1 MSAHWLTSRERACD
15 GEPSDTFITP
25 GDADDEPPYP
35 SPRARGLCSVC
46 PVRVDCLQYA
56 LDQDIEFG
64 VWGGLSAF
72 QRSQIRRK
80 QPRKTCPGCGYKDGI
95 VEENGSE
102 VCLGCGVSWPIW

>member
-1 MSAHWLTSRERACD
+1 MSAHWLTSRERACV
-15 GEPSDTFITP
+15 GEPFETFITP

-56 LDQDIEFG
+56 LEEDIEFG
-64 VWGGLSAF
+64 VWGGLSSF
-72 QRSQIRRK
+72 QRSQIQRK

-95 VEENGSE
+95 VEENGCE